1 MKYYCPRGAFYPLL
15 VGGGNYSIGGSSH
28 NRTRTAQTICP
39 PGSYCLGA
47 VPVLCPQGTY
57 GNTPGLSDS
66 SCSGIHPLTYSTHAC
81 MSNSLCCCTATAVR
95 TVPSR
100 LLLPRWHGGALALR
114 AYRILHWAG
123 FPVLHLSGRSH
134 HPAAL
139 SAREGLLLPRLV
151 TRAVAP
157 TVCNFML
164 YVNYLS
170 T

>member
-66 SCSGIHPLTYSTHAC
+66 SCSGNHPLTCFTHAC
-81 MSNSLCCCTATAVR
+81 MSNSLCCCTA
-95 TVPSR
+95 
-100 LLLPRWHGGALALR
+100 LLLGPCPPGFYCPGGTVD
-114 AYRILHWAG
+114 
-123 FPVLHLSGRSH
+123 P
-134 HPAAL
+134 
-139 SAREGLLLPRLV
+139 LPC
-151 TRAVAP
+151 AP
-157 TVCNFML
+157 TE
-164 YVNYLS
+164 YS
-170 T
+170 TGRVSLCSTCPGGRTTPLLCQHEKGCCYRG